1 MPPINI
7 QVHESHHPSGENEGT
22 FLEPHPKIK
31 VSAGGSVNFNLIND
45 GAAFRVRFN
54 GFQSPFVSGALDID
68 RNNANQTISQ
78 TPGRYHYSIQ
88 VTKDGKAWSIDN
100 CPELDVG

>member
-7 QVHESHHPSGENEGT
+7 HVLEAPANGENEGT

-31 VSAGGSVNFNLIND
+31 VSTNANVNFNLINA
-45 GAAFRVRFN
+45 GATFKVRFN
-54 GFQSPFVSGALDID
+54 GFRSPFVSGDLDID
-68 RNNANQTISQ
+68 QNNANQQ
-78 TPGRYHYSIQ
+78 TSVTAGQYHYTIQ
-88 VTKDGKAWSIDN
+88 VTKGAKIWSIEN